1 MQGVH
6 DGLQALMGRQ
16 HIQLSVAQ
24 HVRDIEYKRSPRISL
39 ILITATDVP
48 HEKKRELHSLMD
60 KILKIRNSIES
71 IVSLTN
77 LELETFCSAL
87 ETKSLIKNEFF
98 LSEGQVCNFVGFVNF
113 GVLIYFKTTENGDE
127 ITTDF
132 AFEGDW
138 VTNNQSRL
146 NNTPSTINIRAIE
159 DTEIFVIKQQDLNEL
174 YLQIPKIERMGRIL
188 TEQAYLK
195 IVDQTI
201 ELQVLSAKERYEN
214 LLKKH
219 PEIFQKVQ
227 LYHIANYLGIAP
239 KSLSRIRKELFD

>member
-1 MQGVH
+1 MI
-6 DGLQALMGRQ
+6 A
-16 HIQLSVAQ
+16 AT
-24 HVRDIEYKRSPRISL
+24 DIKMNIVQKIKVSIDPIISL
-39 ILITATDVP
+39 TD
-48 HEKKRELHSLMD
+48 EELM
-60 KILKIRNSIES
+60 N
-71 IVSLTN
+71 
-77 LELETFCSAL
+77 FCSVL
-87 ETKSLIKNEFF
+87 EIRRLKKDEFF
-98 LSEGQVCNFVGFVNF
+98 LSEGQVCNFVGFVNS
-113 GVLIYFKTTENGDE
+113 GVLVYFKINENGDE

-146 NNTPSTINIRAIE
+146 KNIPSTINIRAIE
-159 DTEIFVIKQQDLNEL
+159 DAELFVIKQPDLMDL
-174 YLQIPKIERMGRIL
+174 YLKILKIERLGRIL
-188 TEQAYLK
+188 MEQAYLK
-195 IVDQTI
+195 IVEQTI

>member
-1 MQGVH
+1 MI
-6 DGLQALMGRQ
+6 A
-16 HIQLSVAQ
+16 
-24 HVRDIEYKRSPRISL
+24 
-39 ILITATDVP
+39 ATDV
-48 HEKKRELHSLMD
+48 KMNIVQ
-60 KILKIRNSIES
+60 KIKVSIDP
-71 IVSLTN
+71 IVSLTDE
-77 LELETFCSAL
+77 ELMTFCSVL
-87 ETKSLIKNEFF
+87 EIRRLKKDEFF
-98 LSEGQVCNFVGFVNF
+98 LSEGQVCNFVGFVNS
-113 GVLIYFKTTENGDE
+113 GVLVYFKINENGDE

-146 NNTPSTINIRAIE
+146 KNIPSTINIRAIE
-159 DTEIFVIKQQDLNEL
+159 DAELFVIKQPDLMDL
-174 YLQIPKIERMGRIL
+174 YLKIPKIERLGRIL
-188 TEQAYLK
+188 MEQAYLK
-195 IVDQTI
+195 IVEQTI

>member
-1 MQGVH
+1 MI
-6 DGLQALMGRQ
+6 A
-16 HIQLSVAQ
+16 
-24 HVRDIEYKRSPRISL
+24 
-39 ILITATDVP
+39 ATDIKMNIVQ
-48 HEKKRELHSLMD
+48 
-60 KILKIRNSIES
+60 KIKVSIDP
-71 IVSLTN
+71 IVSLTDE
-77 LELETFCSAL
+77 ELMNFCSVL
-87 ETKSLIKNEFF
+87 EIRRLKKDEFF
-98 LSEGQVCNFVGFVNF
+98 LSEGQVCNFVGFVNS
-113 GVLIYFKTTENGDE
+113 GVLVYFKINENGDE

-146 NNTPSTINIRAIE
+146 KNIPSTINIRAIE
-159 DTEIFVIKQQDLNEL
+159 DAELFVIKQPDLMDL
-174 YLQIPKIERMGRIL
+174 YLKIPKIERLGRIL
-188 TEQAYLK
+188 MEQAYLK
-195 IVDQTI
+195 IVEQTI